1 MKIIGSILNNLG
13 FICLLV
19 CIVLLGAQY
28 VLGSGADAVI
38 VAGKEFGSG
47 AVNNFFN
54 PVFTSENEIV
64 RWVVDNLIPCAIG
77 SFCAM
82 ILGSILRKAAKK

>member
-1 MKIIGSILNNLG
+1 MKFIGWLLNNLG
-13 FICLLV
+13 FLCLLV
-19 CIVLLGAQY
+19 CLVLLGAQY

-38 VAGKEFGSG
+38 VAGQEFGSG

-54 PVFTSENEIV
+54 PVFTSENPFV
-64 RWVVDNLIPCAIG
+64 RWVVDNLIPCTIG

-82 ILGSILRKAAKK
+82 ILGGILRKAAK